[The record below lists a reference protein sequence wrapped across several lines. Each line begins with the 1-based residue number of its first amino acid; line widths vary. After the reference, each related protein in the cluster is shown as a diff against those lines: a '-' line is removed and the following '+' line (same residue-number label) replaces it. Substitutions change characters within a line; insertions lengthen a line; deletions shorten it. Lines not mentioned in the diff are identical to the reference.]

1 MSAIEASKKQAAERA
16 VDEHVKDGDVVGV
29 GSGSTIVY
37 AVARLA
43 QRVQSERLN
52 IQCIPT
58 SFQAKQLITENGLN
72 LSSLEIH
79 PRCNVAIDGAD
90 EADCHLTL
98 IKGGGGCLAQEK
110 IVAQFSDQFVV
121 IADERKNS
129 SQLGSSFKY
138 IPIEVLPL
146 AYKPLQEAI
155 KAKFGGSP
163 DLRMAKAKAGPVV
176 TDNGNFILD
185 WAFDL
190 EHLRSSLV
198 ADDDLDLWKTVN
210 TRLCCMAGI
219 VDTGLF
225 VGMADIAYFG
235 KADGTVITQTK

>member
-1 MSAIEASKKQAAERA
+1 MQQF
-16 VDEHVKDGDVVGV
+16 
-29 GSGSTIVY
+29 
-37 AVARLA
+37 RL
-43 QRVQSERLN
+43 QLFNRSLS
-52 IQCIPT
+52 CF
-58 SFQAKQLITENGLN
+58 SSHLLLQAKQLITENGLN

-155 KAKFGGSP
+155 KVRRKKHGVAH
-163 DLRMAKAKAGPVV
+163 
-176 TDNGNFILD
+176 NIFIF
-185 WAFDL
+185 WYKC
-190 EHLRSSLV
+190 R
-198 ADDDLDLWKTVN
+198 
-210 TRLCCMAGI
+210 RL
-219 VDTGLF
+219 
-225 VGMADIAYFG
+225 
-235 KADGTVITQTK
+235 